1 MTSDSTAAP
10 RLAWSLLPPD
20 WLEVCAAARQP
31 AFRARQ
37 IWKWLYQERVENWE
51 AMTNLPAA
59 WRQALAPS
67 LPLAPWLAEERQVA
81 ADGVTKLLL
90 TCRDGQ
96 AIETVLIPS
105 DERLTLCVSTQAG
118 CAFCCAFCAT
128 GRGGYV
134 RNLDAGEIVGQYM
147 AASRAAAPRRLTHLV
162 VMGMGEP
169 FANYEA
175 TLRAVRIFNDYDG
188 IGIGA
193 RRITLSTCGVVPG
206 IRRLAGE
213 NLQVELSV
221 SLHAPTDELRSAI
234 MPVNRQWP
242 LAELLAACTDYT
254 ERTGR
259 IITFEYT
266 LVAGL
271 NDSPAHADAL
281 LACIRPI
288 RGRVNLIPLSP
299 VDGYEGHPP
308 TPEACEAFARR
319 LSQGGVNVTL
329 RQSRGG
335 GIDAACGQLRLRR
348 RAAQVPGTTAG
359 AGGAPEA
366 DDFAP

>member
-1 MTSDSTAAP
+1 MISEPAAP

-20 WLEVCAAARQP
+20 WLEVCAVARQP

-37 IWKWLYQERVENWE
+37 IWRWLYQERVESWE

-59 WRQALAPS
+59 WRQALAPAF
-67 LPLAPWLAEERQVA
+67 PLSPWLAEERQVA

-118 CAFCCAFCAT
+118 CAFGCAFCAT

-169 FANYEA
+169 FANYDA
-175 TLRAVRIFNDYDG
+175 TLRAVRIFNAYDG

-242 LAELLAACTDYT
+242 LSELLAACADYT

-281 LACIRPI
+281 LACIRPV

-299 VDGYEGHPP
+299 VEGYAGHPP
-308 TPEACEAFARR
+308 PPESCEAFARR

-348 RAAQVPGTTAG
+348 QAPA
-359 AGGAPEA
+359 APEHGL
-366 DDFAP
+366 

>member
-1 MTSDSTAAP
+1 MNSEPATP
-10 RLAWSLLPPD
+10 RLAWSLLQPD
-20 WLEVCAAARQP
+20 WLEVCKAARQP

-37 IWKWLYQERVENWE
+37 IWKWLYQERVDNWE
-51 AMTNLPAA
+51 SMTNLPAA
-59 WRQALAPS
+59 WRKELAVS
-67 LPLAPWLAEERQVA
+67 HPLTPWAAEERQVA
-81 ADGVTKLLL
+81 DDGVTKLLL

-96 AIETVLIPS
+96 AIETVLIPA

-118 CAFCCAFCAT
+118 CAFGCAFCAT

-134 RNLDAGEIVGQYM
+134 RDLDAGEIVGQYM
-147 AASRAAAPRRLTHLV
+147 AASRAAAPRRITNLV

-169 FANYEA
+169 FANYDA

-206 IRRLAGE
+206 IRRLARE

-221 SLHAPTDELRSAI
+221 SLHAPTDELRSRI
-234 MPVNRQWP
+234 MPVNRKWP
-242 LAELLAACTDYT
+242 LAELLEACAEYT

-266 LVAGL
+266 LVDGL
-271 NDSPAHADAL
+271 NDSPEHADAL
-281 LACIRPI
+281 LARIRPV

-299 VDGYEGHPP
+299 VEGYEGRTP
-308 TPEACEAFARR
+308 TRATCEAYARR
-319 LSQGGVNVTL
+319 LSQGGLNVTL

-348 RAAQVPGTTAG
+348 SAART
-359 AGGAPEA
+359 
-366 DDFAP
+366 